1 MAKKKE
7 LADVEQLREDL
18 LICRKNGYHKIPDE
32 RVKKADAFCEDYKE
46 FLDHSKTEREAV
58 KSAIVRAEKEGF
70 VAFDPKKS
78 YKAGDKVYYNN
89 RGKALIL
96 AVIGK
101 EGCKDG
107 VRIAAAHID
116 SPRLDLKPHPL
127 YEKDELALF
136 KSHYY
141 GGRRARRT
149 TVLRHRLAAASGHR
163 TDVKDAWKGD

>member
-96 AVIGK
+96 AVIG
-101 EGCKDG
+101 
-107 VRIAAAHID
+107 
-116 SPRLDLKPHPL
+116 
-127 YEKDELALF
+127 
-136 KSHYY
+136 
-141 GGRRARRT
+141 
-149 TVLRHRLAAASGHR
+149 
-163 TDVKDAWKGD
+163 